1 MFGEFPFITAFFRI
15 VNAAVLIGLVYFLY
29 RRFFKFRIEEK
40 INQKESLVNG
50 LEEQGY
56 ALEGRVGF
64 LQRQIQWQQ
73 ERADTIKAKID
84 EWQSAVISGNKRHN
98 QELALFAERS
108 ADRVAVKNNTI
119 AQNHWKQAVIPQ
131 ALENTQKELEKR
143 FSQSTHNQE
152 YIARLIEKI
161 TELS

>member
-1 MFGEFPFITAFFRI
+1 MFGEFPLITVFFRI
-15 VNAAVLIGLVYFLY
+15 VNAAVLIGLIYFLY

-40 INQKESLVNG
+40 INQKESLVKG

-73 ERADTIKAKID
+73 ERADTIKSKID
-84 EWQSAVISGNKRHN
+84 EWQLAVAAGDKRHT
-98 QELALFAERS
+98 QELAHFAQRS

-119 AQNHWKQAVIPQ
+119 EQNHWKQAVMPQ
-131 ALENTQKELEKR
+131 AIEKAQKELEKK
-143 FSQSTHNQE
+143 FAQIEPNQE
-152 YIARLIEKI
+152 YIAKQIEKI
-161 TELS
+161 AELS